1 VTHAIT
7 DHSITHHLITDLDV
21 LDETLAFNA
30 DFEARAASRPDR
42 GAPMDAATLAALRRN
57 RLAGDAPPVRLP
69 QARDR
74 AIGAGVG
81 LRLFIP
87 DRIDGGYLHIH
98 GGGWMFGSADGQDE
112 RLWSLA
118 STANLVVASVAYRLA
133 PEHPFPA
140 ALDDCEYAALW
151 FAGHTPAEFG
161 TDRLMIGGDSAGA
174 HLSVT
179 SLLRLRDRH
188 GLTGAYRGA
197 HLAFGPYDL
206 AMSPSQRGFGPRP
219 LLSNTESLRRTYA
232 TVAPGRSP
240 EQLRDPAISPRYADL
255 SGLPPARMMVGS
267 ADPLLDD
274 TLLLAQRWQAMA
286 APVEVAVVAGA
297 MHGFTLF
304 PLTITTRERRREA
317 EFLTAA
323 RDRLPA

>member
-1 VTHAIT
+1 MTPT
-7 DHSITHHLITDLDV
+7 LPDHLITHQLTTDHLITDLDV

-30 DFEARAASRPDR
+30 DFEARAAGRPDR
-42 GAPMDAATLAALRRN
+42 GAPMDAATLTALRRN
-57 RLAGDAPPVRLP
+57 RLAGDAPPVRVP
-69 QARDR
+69 QAQDR
-74 AIGAGVG
+74 TIGAGVG
-81 LRLFIP
+81 VRLFIP

-112 RLWSLA
+112 RLWSL
-118 STANLVVASVAYRLA
+118 VVASVEYRLA

-140 ALDDCEYAALW
+140 SLEDCEYAALW
-151 FAGHTPAEFG
+151 FARHAPAEFG

-206 AMSPSQRGFGPRP
+206 AMSPSQRGFGARP
-219 LLSNTESLRRTYA
+219 LLSNTDSLRRTYA
-232 TVAPGRSP
+232 TVAPGHGP

-255 SGLPPARMMVGS
+255 SGLPPARMMVGT

-304 PLTITTRERRREA
+304 PLTISTRERRREA
-317 EFLTAA
+317 EFLMAA